1 MTEETKEVQ
10 VKNVNADL
18 EKAKLDLEKTKLELK
33 MEMIKLRAGYAKA
46 FNLFEQQVKAPAKNG
61 HVDFTSKKGRTKY
74 DYVTIDDLIKSIND
88 GIKGT
93 GLSWQQ
99 EAKVDTQG
107 QSSIINIRTIVRHE
121 NGYEYVSPSINFV
134 SSNAPQSIGS
144 AITYAKRY
152 SLSATFG
159 INSEADD
166 DAQEA
171 QNYQPHQQANRPQ
184 QSSRTRQNNYNA
196 NRQISNNQ
204 QQAPDS
210 APAQSSEK
218 ISSEQ
223 RETAEALIKTIAE
236 SKNQSLESVR
246 NMFLKMFNASVYID
260 LSYTKANQL
269 IEILTKQLEKINGRG
284 DTNVK

>member
-1 MTEETKEVQ
+1 MVEEIKEAQ

-18 EKAKLDLEKTKLELK
+18 EKAKLEFK
-33 MEMIKLRAGYAKA
+33 MEMIRLRADYAKA
-46 FNLFEQQVKAPAKNG
+46 FNLFEQQVKAPSKNG

-74 DYVTIDDLIKSIND
+74 DYVTIDDLINSINH

-99 EAKVDTQG
+99 EAKVETQG
-107 QSSIINIRTIVRHE
+107 QSSSISVRTIVRHE
-121 NGYEYVSPSINFV
+121 NGYEYVSPWVTFV
-134 SSNAPQSIGS
+134 SSIAPQSIGS

-159 INSEADD
+159 INSETDD
-166 DAQEA
+166 DAQQA
-171 QNYQPHQQANRPQ
+171 QDYQSRQQANRPQ
-184 QSSRTRQNNYNA
+184 QNNYNT
-196 NRQISNNQ
+196 NRQRSNNQ
-204 QQAPDS
+204 QQAS
-210 APAQSSEK
+210 APAPTQSSEK

-269 IEILTKQLEKINGRG
+269 IEILTKQLEKINGKG
-284 DTNVK
+284 DYNVK

>member
-1 MTEETKEVQ
+1 MTEEIKEAQ

-18 EKAKLDLEKTKLELK
+18 EKAKLDFK
-33 MEMIKLRAGYAKA
+33 MEMIKLRASYAKS
-46 FNLFEQQVKAPAKNG
+46 FNLFEQQVKAPSKNG
-61 HVDFTSKKGRTKY
+61 HVDFTSKKGGRTKY
-74 DYVTIDDLIKSIND
+74 DYVTIDDLINSINH

-107 QSSIINIRTIVRHE
+107 QSSSISVRTIVRHE
-121 NGYEYVSPSINFV
+121 NGYEYVSPWVTFV
-134 SSNAPQSIGS
+134 SSIAPQSIGS

-159 INSEADD
+159 INSETDD
-166 DAQEA
+166 DAQQA
-171 QNYQPHQQANRPQ
+171 QDYQSRQQANRPQ
-184 QSSRTRQNNYNA
+184 QSNRIRQNNYNT
-196 NRQISNNQ
+196 NRQRSNNQ
-204 QQAPDS
+204 QQAPDP

-269 IEILTKQLEKINGRG
+269 IEILTKQLEKINGKG
-284 DTNVK
+284 DSNVK

>member
-1 MTEETKEVQ
+1 MTEEIKEAQ
-10 VKNVNADL
+10 IVNADL
-18 EKAKLDLEKTKLELK
+18 EKNKLEFK
-33 MEMIKLRAGYAKA
+33 MEMIKLRAGYAKS
-46 FNLFEQQVKAPAKNG
+46 FNLFEQQVKAPSKNG

-74 DYVTIDDLIKSIND
+74 DYVTIDDLINSINH

-99 EAKVDTQG
+99 EAKVETQG
-107 QSSIINIRTIVRHE
+107 QSSSISVRTIVRHE
-121 NGYEYVSPSINFV
+121 NGYEYVSPWVTFV
-134 SSNAPQSIGS
+134 SSIAPQSIGS

-159 INSEADD
+159 INSETDD
-166 DAQEA
+166 DAQQA
-171 QNYQPHQQANRPQ
+171 QDYQPHQQANRNQ
-184 QSSRTRQNNYNA
+184 QP
-196 NRQISNNQ
+196 NRSHQSNNR
-204 QQAPDS
+204 QQAP
-210 APAQSSEK
+210 APTQNLEK

-269 IEILTKQLEKINGRG
+269 IEILTKQLEKINGKG
-284 DTNVK
+284 DYNAK